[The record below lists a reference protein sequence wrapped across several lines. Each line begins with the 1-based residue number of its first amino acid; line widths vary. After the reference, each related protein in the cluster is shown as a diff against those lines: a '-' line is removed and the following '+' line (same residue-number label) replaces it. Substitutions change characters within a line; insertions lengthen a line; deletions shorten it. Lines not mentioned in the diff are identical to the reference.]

1 MTVTNYLLHGCDYIP
16 MEDSE
21 EEFRTEYTRWIK
33 AAARDISFTMNQLP
47 PDKLKDIISKNE
59 QYLKEPESVYN
70 TDGLEKVKKLVP
82 DNILILSTDAIVFS
96 KSIFSQIPEDF
107 DFAVAL
113 NRRYYLGSWF
123 SILTFNRA
131 YVEEATDKMLR
142 YTVEH
147 ELIQKNIFE
156 ENIRSGTRKFP
167 PEEKRKISN
176 DALKKAIEI
185 SGITQDELE
194 EENRL
199 MIKTSHLSP
208 PIPKPFAE
216 TALYWHLEKNMDEFR
231 EFGEKSLTE
240 KEDAIGK
247 KLNLDFKEWIDFST
261 DTYKLFLLEVKKEI
275 DYMDYGYA

>member
-1 MTVTNYLLHGCDYIP
+1 

-47 PDKLKDIISKNE
+47 PDKLRDMISKND
-59 QYLKEPESVYN
+59 QYLKEPESVYS

-167 PEEKRKISN
+167 PDEKRKISN

-194 EENRL
+194 EEHRL

-216 TALYWHLEKNMDEFR
+216 SALYWHLEKNMDEFR

-240 KEDAIGK
+240 KEDEIGK

-261 DTYKLFLLEVKKEI
+261 DTYKLFLSEVKKEI